1 MSRYGGESNYG
12 GVDMRQEV
20 AISSDSQDESS
31 ENFGSFF
38 WGVGAFFATAFAV
51 LWMFFGDACDG
62 SVVCGVVP
70 VYFAVFMMF
79 VLAATEIAVTAV
91 WWMLRLTNPR

>member
-1 MSRYGGESNYG
+1 
-12 GVDMRQEV
+12 MRQGQAV
-20 AISSDSQDESS
+20 PSDSRDETS

-38 WGVGAFFATAFAV
+38 WAVGAFFATAFV
-51 LWMFFGDACDG
+51 VIWMLFGDACDG
-62 SVVCGVVP
+62 SIVCGVVP
-70 VYFAVFMMF
+70 VYFAVFVMF

>member
-1 MSRYGGESNYG
+1 MCIR
-12 GVDMRQEV
+12 
-20 AISSDSQDESS
+20 DS
-31 ENFGSFF
+31 F

-62 SVVCGVVP
+62 SIVCGVVP

>member
-1 MSRYGGESNYG
+1 MSRYGGKSNYG

-62 SVVCGVVP
+62 SIVCGVVP

-91 WWMLRLTNPR
+91 WWMLRLTTPR

>member
-1 MSRYGGESNYG
+1 MAVKATTGD
-12 GVDMRQEV
+12 VDMQQRV

-62 SVVCGVVP
+62 SIVCGVVP
-70 VYFAVFMMF
+70 VYFAVFTMF
-79 VLAATEIAVTAV
+79 VLAATEIAVTAFGLY
-91 WWMLRLTNPR
+91 LRVTNPTPTL

>member
-62 SVVCGVVP
+62 SIICGVVP

-91 WWMLRLTNPR
+91 WWMLRLTTPR

>member
-1 MSRYGGESNYG
+1 
-12 GVDMRQEV
+12 MRQDQAV
-20 AISSDSQDESS
+20 PSDSQDESS

-62 SVVCGVVP
+62 SIVCGVVP

>member
-1 MSRYGGESNYG
+1 MQQR
-12 GVDMRQEV
+12 V
-20 AISSDSQDESS
+20 AISGGSQDESS

-62 SVVCGVVP
+62 SIVCGVVP

-91 WWMLRLTNPR
+91 WWMLRLTTPR